1 MSYFTGNRLRDLF
14 MLLQIS
20 LEWGRLYPENLD
32 IVDNSKQEDDDLP
45 DTDGVL
51 DAQGWITWKGGECP
65 IPDAKVGEYEIRF
78 GNGEIKAGDIC
89 DAIHW
94 HWEHIF
100 NGADYNI
107 VAYRLVKPDHSQL
120 ANSEQND
127 DRITGMEATHIWF
140 DEAKDIDETVFN
152 SLTGVIRY
160 PGKVRVYKV
169 VKDAIDKVEK
179 EINLLKKDY
188 PVMEGFH
195 KHDCNKW
202 RSIPFGIRVR
212 VQRRDKS
219 FSEGSSA
226 GFNWHENGMNTIIGW
241 KPV

>member
-65 IPDAKVGEYEIRF
+65 IPDAKAGEYEIRF

-100 NGADYNI
+100 NDADYNI

-127 DRITGMEATHIWF
+127 
-140 DEAKDIDETVFN
+140 
-152 SLTGVIRY
+152 
-160 PGKVRVYKV
+160 
-169 VKDAIDKVEK
+169 
-179 EINLLKKDY
+179 Y

-195 KHDCNKW
+195 KHECNT
-202 RSIPFGIRVR
+202 IPFGILVR

-219 FSEGSSA
+219 FSEGNSA
-226 GFNWHENGMNTIIGW
+226 GFNWNENGMDTIIGW